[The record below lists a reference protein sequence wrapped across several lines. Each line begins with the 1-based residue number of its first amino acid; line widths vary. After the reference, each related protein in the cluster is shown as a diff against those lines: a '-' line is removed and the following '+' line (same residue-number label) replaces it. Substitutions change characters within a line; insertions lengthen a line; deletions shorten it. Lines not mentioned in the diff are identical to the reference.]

1 MREYKIY
8 FNQVV
13 TQQEYNVA
21 YVKAN
26 SEEEAFQKLKDGE
39 YYDFDTF
46 DIEVME
52 TGDFKDVEITE
63 VGDDD
68 LSD

>member
-13 TQQEYNVA
+13 TQQEYDVA
-21 YVKAN
+21 YVMAS
-26 SEEEAFQKLKDGE
+26 SEEEALQKLKDGE

-46 DIEVME
+46 DIEVIQ

-68 LSD
+68 LSN